1 MKFKSFD
8 KVNVAVEY
16 EVVVFN
22 ADDPIDDF
30 VIDYL
35 GDHKNLSKKVQYAD
49 AKVRYVSVNSA
60 THRLSV
66 TLEV

>member
-22 ADDPIDDF
+22 ANDPIDDF

-35 GDHKNLSKKVQYAD
+35 GDHKNLSKKAQYAD